1 MPPSLLQCEGHRR
14 EGKAMVLDRRRVI
27 RSAGVSFTLSPIAHA
42 QSLSD
47 APAGPD
53 YTDLIKEV
61 LGMFRPMPGVKSLLI
76 WAPKT
81 ADQPEL
87 KISLD
92 PALRMFVGSAFKA
105 FVLCERL
112 RQLDGPDVGKRLQE
126 NLLPLD
132 ASVWSPSSPVF
143 DPPHLSGRVPE

>member
-1 MPPSLLQCEGHRR
+1 
-14 EGKAMVLDRRRVI
+14 MVLDRRWVI

-112 RQLDGPDVGKRLQE
+112 RQLDGRPWCMDRLW
-126 NLLPLD
+126 
-132 ASVWSPSSPVF
+132 A
-143 DPPHLSGRVPE
+143 PEDSLAISAAYAQRNEA